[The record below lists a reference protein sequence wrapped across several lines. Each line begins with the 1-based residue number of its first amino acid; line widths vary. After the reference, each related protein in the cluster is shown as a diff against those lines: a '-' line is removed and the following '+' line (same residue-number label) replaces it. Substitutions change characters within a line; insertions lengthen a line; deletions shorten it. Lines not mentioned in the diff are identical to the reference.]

1 MQAFEFADIDGD
13 NDFDILM
20 TGYDTNSF
28 KTQTKIWESLL
39 ISTNALK
46 DGVDTPTNFAVNFID
61 SNVEFGFGF
70 RLFPNPTG
78 LGYFNIDTPNLDGK
92 VSITIRDAQ
101 GRIVLMQDNTV
112 EDQKVKVYTKDILG
126 GVYMVT
132 LKKGSQ
138 SYVTKLIVK

>member
-28 KTQTKIWESLL
+28 KTQTKIWENLL
-39 ISTNALK
+39 ISINALK
-46 DGVDTPTNFAVNFID
+46 DGVGTPTNFAVNFID
-61 SNVEFGFGF
+61 RNVEFGYGF
-70 RLFPNPTG
+70 RLFPNPTDR
-78 LGYFNIDTPNLDGK
+78 GYFNIDTPNLEGR
-92 VSITIRDAQ
+92 VSVIISDAQ
-101 GRIVLMQDNTV
+101 GRIVLSQDKSV
-112 EDQKVKVYTKDILG
+112 ENYSVKVFTKDILG
-126 GVYMVT
+126 GVYIVT